1 MLRLMRRRRDLR
13 AQVKR
18 VLAQMGDEPMGIA
31 SFLCSS
37 GVRGVPN
44 DPRQCILARYL
55 SAVVGTHRA
64 VAQVIVSKTDLALLR
79 PRRLAVPIRVV
90 LPPAMRSFIR
100 IFDAYELPHLVAQV
114 PVQPPTGHRAG
125 GVA

>member
-1 MLRLMRRRRDLR
+1 MLRALHRRHDLR
-13 AQVKR
+13 AEVKR
-18 VLAQMGDEPMGIA
+18 LLTQMGDDPMKIA
-31 SFLCSS
+31 AVLQSS

-44 DPRQCILARYL
+44 DPNECVVARYL
-55 SAVVGTHRA
+55 SAIAGTDPRVARVV
-64 VAQVIVSKTDLALLR
+64 VSRTDLALRR

-100 IFDAYELPHLVAQV
+100 IFDAYELPHLVSRV
-114 PVQPPTGHRAG
+114 PVQPPTGRHAG